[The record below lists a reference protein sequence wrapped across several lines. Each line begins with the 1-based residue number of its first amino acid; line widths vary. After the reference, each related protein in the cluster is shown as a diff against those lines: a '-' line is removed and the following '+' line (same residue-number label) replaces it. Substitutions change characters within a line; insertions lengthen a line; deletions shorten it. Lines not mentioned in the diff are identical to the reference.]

1 MFIRFVAIIFALS
14 LGACSPVFNWRD
26 VPFEATG
33 SVVLLPCKPNRAQ
46 RLVPL
51 LGQSEQVLSM
61 AGCEAGGASFS
72 VSVVQLPLG
81 TTDSDARMALA
92 RWQQAHEATL
102 KSRAGL
108 TSGIAL
114 RGASAAQLVVTKLE
128 GEAAMA
134 NKSQTQSRSVFALQL
149 APRSSSS
156 SSSSAGPVLM
166 HAQLLGEPEGGRDGP
181 SALSAQAADTFIAGL
196 NL

>member
-1 MFIRFVAIIFALS
+1 MFTRFVAIIFAYS

-33 SVVLLPCKPNRAQ
+33 SVVLLPCKPDRAE
-46 RLVPL
+46 RKVPL
-51 LGQSEQVLSM
+51 LAGTEQVMRM

-72 VSVVQLPLG
+72 VSVVQLPAA
-81 TTDSDARMALA
+81 TSEADARAALA
-92 RWQQAHEATL
+92 RWQQAHQATL
-102 KSRAGL
+102 KARAGAV
-108 TSGIAL
+108 SPIAM
-114 RGASAAQLVVTKLE
+114 RGASQAQLVVTKLE
-128 GEAAMA
+128 GDAATA
-134 NKSQTQSRSVFALQL
+134 NKAHRQSRSVFALQL
-149 APRSSSS
+149 APRSSS
-156 SSSSAGPVLM
+156 AGPALM